1 MIGGGEAKE
10 RKVGETK
17 VAKSN
22 RFGIEIELRRLSLKK
37 KP

>member
-22 RFGIEIELRRLSLKK
+22 RFGIATGAFVKEEAIIH
-37 KP
+37 